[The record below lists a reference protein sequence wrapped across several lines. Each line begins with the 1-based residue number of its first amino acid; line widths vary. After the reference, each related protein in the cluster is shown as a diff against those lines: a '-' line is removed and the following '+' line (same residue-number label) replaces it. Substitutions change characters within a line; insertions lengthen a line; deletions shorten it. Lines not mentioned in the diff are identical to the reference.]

1 MTKKI
6 VLIGGYGGADIGDE
20 AMPATVIINL
30 RKIIPD
36 IQFLALSPDPTYT
49 SKYHKVESD
58 YWIEY
63 YLTGSSLTGP
73 SATRKAQPNIF
84 LRVFKFSFNLLIRLL
99 RGFDILF
106 NAWIFKKYKRTIFL
120 NDRGKQ
126 LLNHLNSADLLFN
139 VGGGNINSK
148 MCAPWC
154 LCNRFIVYWICKI
167 LEKPVIASGQTIAP
181 IDNKWID
188 KKIARFFLNKVD
200 VITLRDVTSMGILKD
215 IGVTKP
221 IIKETGDDAVLL
233 PAISMEEVK
242 KIFLA
247 EKIEVY
253 HPLIGFNMKGFLKY
267 TLSGN
272 SFGKLGQFNQV
283 MAETADRLISEL
295 GAKIIFIPTDY
306 GVNSDDRPLMAEV
319 LKLMKQKSNANILM
333 NEYDGETLKG
343 VIGQMDLVIGARY
356 HFIVFATTMQV
367 PSIGI
372 AMGEY
377 QLAKLKGILT
387 LMEQEKYYLDFEKT
401 SVEEIVALVKDA
413 LQNKDEIRKKL
424 EERTK
429 ILGERSLFTIEYA
442 KKLLTTE
449 TQVK

>member
-20 AMPATVIINL
+20 AMPTTVIINL

-36 IQFLALSPDPTYT
+36 MQFLALSPDPTYT
-49 SKYHKVESD
+49 YKYHKVESD

-63 YLTGSSLTGP
+63 YLIGSSLTGP
-73 SATRKAQPNIF
+73 STTRKTQPNIF
-84 LRVFKFSFNLLIRLL
+84 LRVLKFSFNRSISLIRM
-99 RGFDILF
+99 FDILS
-106 NAWIFKKYKRTIFL
+106 NAWIFKKYNRTIFL

-148 MCAPWC
+148 MCKPWC

-167 LEKPVIASGQTIAP
+167 LEKPVILSGQTIGP
-181 IDNKWID
+181 IDNMGID

-200 VITLRDVTSMGILKD
+200 VITLRDVTSMSILKD

-233 PAISMEEVK
+233 PDISAEEVK
-242 KIFLA
+242 KIFLS
-247 EKIEVY
+247 EKIEVH

-267 TLSGN
+267 TLSGAVE
-272 SFGKLGQFNQV
+272 KLEHFNQA
-283 MAETADRLISEL
+283 MAETADRLICEL

-306 GVNSDDRPLMAEV
+306 GIDSDDRPLMAEV
-319 LKLMKQKSNANILM
+319 LKLMKQNSNANILM
-333 NEYDGETLKG
+333 DEYDGETLKG
-343 VIGQMDLVIGARY
+343 IIGQMDLVIGARY

-401 SVEEIVALVKDA
+401 SVEEIVALAKDA
-413 LQNKDEIRKKL
+413 LQNKEEVKKKL

-442 KKLLTTE
+442 VKLLTNQNE
-449 TQVK
+449 KN